1 MKKISRGE
9 FVNTSATAGLG
20 FGLAGSVSSVYRN
33 NIIAE
38 GKRIGIIGLDGSH
51 AVAFTKVFNDPAASP
66 EYLGYKVVAAYP
78 KGSNGGGRSTKSE
91 SVNLCVRFLIV
102 I

>member
-1 MKKISRGE
+1 MNKE
-9 FVNTSATAGLG
+9 FNRRDFVKTTAMGGIGLG
-20 FGLAGSVSSVYRN
+20 LTSKITSIYGKSSSDTTRV
-33 NIIAE
+33 
-38 GKRIGIIGLDGSH
+38 GIIGLDTSH
-51 AVAFTKVFNDPAASP
+51 SVAFTKALNSP
-66 EYLGYKVVAAYP
+66 DAGVEFKGYKVVAAYP